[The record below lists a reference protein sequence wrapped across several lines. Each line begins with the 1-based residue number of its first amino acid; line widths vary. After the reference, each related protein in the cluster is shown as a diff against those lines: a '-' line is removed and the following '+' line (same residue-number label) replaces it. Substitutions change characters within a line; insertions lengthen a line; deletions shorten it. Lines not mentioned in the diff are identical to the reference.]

1 MGIDKRKIKSLII
14 RNEIPKI
21 NVGRSGLT
29 EAVMREIDRQLDE
42 HEVVKIKLLKN
53 SPLIEEVKM
62 KELAKEIA
70 LSLKAEV
77 MDVRGRTITLYRR
90 QKSK

>member
-1 MGIDKRKIKSLII
+1 MGINKRKIKSLII